1 MVSFCLADYKKLGA
15 RILRHREFT
24 FVDAVLRDVDVNSSL
39 NSSALDVLQLL
50 HSLFAHML
58 QLADMI
64 IHIGDLNF
72 ASCSCAPCGHLKG
85 SNSHGSENMSNAPAY
100 CCSPSGLEPCMI

>member
-1 MVSFCLADYKKLGA
+1 MVSNCLADHTILGA
-15 RILRHREFT
+15 TTLKYKAFT

-64 IHIGDLNF
+64 IHIGNLNF
-72 ASCSCAPCGHLKG
+72 AGCSRAPCGHLQD
-85 SNSHGSENMSNAPAY
+85 SN
-100 CCSPSGLEPCMI
+100 